1 MKFKVGDTV
10 IIARPVSKDWEDY
23 SYEMNYY
30 VNTAGVVAESWLWPS
45 TNSPSE
51 AEYSVR
57 FEEPL
62 ADDLSDDSD
71 GSVTWFYPE
80 SSLELVPPEP
90 GGDLQLLFGGK
101 HGS

>member
-30 VNTAGVVAESWLWPS
+30 VNTAGVVTESWLWPS

-71 GSVTWFYPE
+71 GSVTWVYPE